1 MKKFYNFYK
10 VSRKLRLL
18 MILEILLLTVS
29 FILILFFYMQNYTT
43 QQSNTIYHMNQSLLI
58 QTNSVIE
65 KMETVWISRWL
76 ILPTVMM
83 ILFSAT

>member
-10 VSRKLRLL
+10 VSKKLRLL

-43 QQSNTIYHMNQSLLI
+43 
-58 QTNSVIE
+58 
-65 KMETVWISRWL
+65 
-76 ILPTVMM
+76 
-83 ILFSAT
+83 